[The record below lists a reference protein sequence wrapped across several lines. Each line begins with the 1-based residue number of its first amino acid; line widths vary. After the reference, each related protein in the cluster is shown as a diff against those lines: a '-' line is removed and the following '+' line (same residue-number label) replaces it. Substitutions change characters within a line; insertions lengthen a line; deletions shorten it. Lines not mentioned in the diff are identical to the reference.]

1 MDQCERAIVSA
12 LIIPIPVKYSL
23 NIAAGSDEG
32 FLCME
37 PQASKDMHLEPRHKS
52 AYRFTA
58 TRDLTSEGRAVE
70 STELDVRRLRTHLH
84 SLDQKSPDEDTYEAA
99 HMSDGASA
107 TDWVPSVTTTTDVG
121 RVLHHAKSEDVVIT
135 ASANEFLQ
143 PRQHPRPF
151 ATTLSGI
158 SPTLSFIPRPDIS
171 RDRDVFVKLEGR
183 PSPDLGGRRPP
194 LLELD
199 IRTDQNRI
207 VSAKVRIIVKTFVK
221 DIMLPHTSTDVRSSS
236 THNFEL
242 TGTEQNSN
250 IISFAEKVMVASN
263 GIPRSSPWSLTLM
276 IPSSAL
282 GGKAERGTKKNSL
295 PPTIEIDYFPV
306 LLESRETRSLPF
318 RGHRLEIIRTDGG
331 PLGLSAEKVSL
342 RMKTGSAQ
350 PTQDED
356 TVAAVSDSNINMD
369 VDDDAIMH
377 SEDPSVSDDAD
388 TAASSDPSAD
398 SDMPST
404 PTQSPKQRP
413 KSYADAVAYLI
424 RGLNRNIGN
433 ENFRVAVRRSREEE
447 AQVREKREERRRRQ
461 AEALESPEGAVPF
474 VRDENL

>member
-1 MDQCERAIVSA
+1 MDQCERAIVAA
-12 LIIPIPVKYSL
+12 LITPMPVKYSL

-37 PQASKDMHLEPRHKS
+37 SQASKDMHLEPRHKL
-52 AYRFTA
+52 AYRYMSA
-58 TRDLTSEGRAVE
+58 RDLTKEENPTE
-70 STELDVRRLRTHLH
+70 STELDVGSLRTHLH
-84 SLDQKSPDEDTYEAA
+84 SLDQKSPDEETSEAV
-99 HMSDGASA
+99 HMSAGASA

-143 PRQHPRPF
+143 PRQHPSPF

-158 SPTLSFIPRPDIS
+158 SPVLSLIPRPDIS
-171 RDRDVFVKLEGR
+171 RDRDVYVKLEGR

-194 LLELD
+194 MLELE

-207 VSAKVRIIVKTFVK
+207 VSAKARIIVRTFVK
-221 DIMLPHTSTDVRSSS
+221 DIMLPHTSTDVRCST

-242 TGTEQNSN
+242 TGTEQNSY

-263 GIPRSSPWSLTLM
+263 GIPRSSPWSLKLM
-276 IPSSAL
+276 IPSSTL
-282 GGKAERGTKKNSL
+282 GGKAERGTKKDSL
-295 PPTIEIDYFPV
+295 PLVVEIDYFPV

-318 RGHRLEIIRTDGG
+318 RGHQLEIVRTDGG

-342 RMKTGSAQ
+342 RMKTGSAEPIQ
-350 PTQDED
+350 HEE
-356 TVAAVSDSNINMD
+356 TVAAVSDIDTD
-369 VDDDAIMH
+369 VDDDAAVDSRDSPI
-377 SEDPSVSDDAD
+377 SNDED
-388 TAASSDPSAD
+388 TAVSSDPSAD
-398 SDMPST
+398 SDMPSIT
-404 PTQSPKQRP
+404 TQSSKPRP

-424 RGLNRNIGN
+424 RGLSRNIGN
-433 ENFRVAVRRSREEE
+433 ENFRVAVRRSKEEE

-461 AEALESPEGAVPF
+461 AEALESPQGAVPF
-474 VRDENL
+474 VRGEDV

>member
-1 MDQCERAIVSA
+1 M
-12 LIIPIPVKYSL
+12 
-23 NIAAGSDEG
+23 
-32 FLCME
+32 
-37 PQASKDMHLEPRHKS
+37 
-52 AYRFTA
+52 
-58 TRDLTSEGRAVE
+58 
-70 STELDVRRLRTHLH
+70 
-84 SLDQKSPDEDTYEAA
+84 
-99 HMSDGASA
+99 
-107 TDWVPSVTTTTDVG
+107 
-121 RVLHHAKSEDVVIT
+121 VIT
-135 ASANEFLQ
+135 ASAHEFLN

-151 ATTLSGI
+151 ATTLSGV
-158 SPTLSFIPRPDIS
+158 SPVLSFIPQPNIS
-171 RDRDVFVKLEGR
+171 RDRDVYVKLEGR
-183 PSPDLGGRRPP
+183 PSPGLSGRRPP
-194 LLELD
+194 LLELE

-207 VSAKVRIIVKTFVK
+207 VSAKARIIVKTYVK
-221 DIMLPHTSTDVRSSS
+221 DIMLPHTSTDVRCST

-263 GIPRSSPWSLTLM
+263 GIPRSSPWSLKLM

-295 PPTIEIDYFPV
+295 PPVVEIDYFPV

-318 RGHRLEIIRTDGG
+318 RGHQLEIVRTDGG

-342 RMKTGSAQ
+342 RMKTGSAE
-350 PTQDED
+350 PAKDEN
-356 TVAAVSDSNINMD
+356 TAAAVSDIDMD
-369 VDDDAIMH
+369 IDDDAVVD
-377 SEDPSVSDDAD
+377 SGDSPVSNDED
-388 TAASSDPSAD
+388 TAVSSDPSAD

-404 PTQSPKQRP
+404 PTQSSKPRP

-433 ENFRVAVRRSREEE
+433 ENFRVAVRRSKEEE

-474 VRDENL
+474 VRGEDL